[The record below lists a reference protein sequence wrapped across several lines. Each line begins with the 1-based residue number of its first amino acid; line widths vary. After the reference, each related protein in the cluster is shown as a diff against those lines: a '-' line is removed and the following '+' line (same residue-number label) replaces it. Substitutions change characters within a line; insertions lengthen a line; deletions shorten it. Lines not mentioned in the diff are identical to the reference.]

1 MARTLDSTPAAD
13 GFRMPAEFEPHDG
26 CWMLWPFRPD
36 TWRAGAIPAQE
47 AFAEVAAAIAR
58 FEPVTVGAVAP
69 QFENAR
75 RRLPDHVRV
84 VEISSNDAWMRD
96 VGPTFVVNGEGAV
109 RGVDWGFNAYGGL
122 YFPWD
127 LDDRVARKV
136 LEIERLD
143 RYRAPL
149 VTEGGALHVD
159 GQGTLL
165 AVERCI
171 ATPNRNPGLSRE
183 RVAARLKDYLNVETV
198 IWLPRGVFN
207 DETGGHVD
215 NLCCFLRPGEVLL
228 TWTDDPGDPQYEIS
242 HQALAILES
251 ARDAR
256 GRKLAVHKVHQ
267 PGPLFLTGEE
277 CRYMQ
282 TSEEG
287 YSRRPGERMAAS
299 YVNFYFADGAAVVPR
314 FDDPHDEPA
323 LEALRRLLPEREI
336 VDVPGREILIGG
348 GNIHC
353 VTQQQPAG
361 RSA

>member
-1 MARTLDSTPAAD
+1 
-13 GFRMPAEFEPHDG
+13 
-26 CWMLWPFRPD
+26 
-36 TWRAGAIPAQE
+36 
-47 AFAEVAAAIAR
+47 VAAAIAR
-58 FEPVTVGAVAP
+58 FEPVTVGAVSS

-75 RRLPDHVRV
+75 RRLPDQVRV

-96 VGPTFVVNGEGAV
+96 VGPTFVVNGEGTV

-165 AVERCI
+165 AVESCVLN
-171 ATPNRNPGLSRE
+171 PNRNPGLSRE
-183 RVAARLKDYLNVETV
+183 QVAAYLKNYLDVDTI
-198 IWLPRGVFN
+198 IWLPQGVHN

-215 NLCCFLRPGEVLL
+215 NLCCFLRPAEVLL
-228 TWTDDPGDPQYEIS
+228 TWTDDRSDPQHEIS
-242 HQALAILES
+242 REAFEILNH

-256 GRKLAVHKVHQ
+256 GRPLTVHKVHQ
-267 PGPLFLTGEE
+267 PGPLFLTEEE
-277 CRYMQ
+277 CRYME

-287 YSRRPGERMAAS
+287 YSRRAGERMAAS
-299 YVNFYFADGAAVVPR
+299 YVNFYFADGAAVVPQ
-314 FDDPHDEPA
+314 FDDPYDEPA
-323 LEALRRLLPEREI
+323 LETLRRLLPERE
-336 VDVPGREILIGG
+336 VVGVQGREILIGG

-353 VTQQQPAG
+353 ITQQQPAG
-361 RSA
+361 RSV